1 MRCAKLIPALLLL
14 CTVCSLAQGRLD
26 CAAYKSAILK
36 RQVRFCA
43 ALPPAYDT
51 DKARRFP
58 VIYYLHGLGENE
70 RALLPLWGIIGDLQQ
85 AGTVKQF
92 LVITPDAGASFYLNS
107 RDGRVR
113 YEDFFMR
120 EFLPAMEKQYRI
132 VGSRAARGI
141 QGSSMGGYGALRFA
155 FKYPQ
160 KFAAVAAE
168 MPALYEK
175 FPQRL
180 IPFFEMSRRNAA
192 GSSPFGHPF
201 DEAFWERNTP
211 FALARENAGLIR
223 QSKLKIYFDVG
234 SDDDYGF
241 DDGVRQLDKLLTSL
255 RIPHEAH
262 VYPGGHDAAFVADHF
277 PEALKFVSSALA
289 QPPERR

>member
-1 MRCAKLIPALLLL
+1 
-14 CTVCSLAQGRLD
+14 
-26 CAAYKSAILK
+26 KSAILK

-43 ALPPAYDT
+43 ALPASYDT
-51 DKARRFP
+51 DKAKRFP

-70 RALLPLWGIIGDLQQ
+70 RALLPLWGLIGDQQQ

-92 LVITPDAGASFYLNS
+92 LVITPDAGASFYINS

-120 EFLPAMEKQYRI
+120 EFIPAMEKKYRI
-132 VGSRAARGI
+132 EATRATRGI

-160 KFAAVAAE
+160 MFAAVAAE

-180 IPFFEMSRRNAA
+180 IPYFEMSRRNAA
-192 GSSPFGHPF
+192 ESSPFGHPF

-211 FALARENAGLIR
+211 FTLVRENAARIR
-223 QSKLKIYFDVG
+223 QHKLKIYFDVG
-234 SDDDYGF
+234 SEDDYGF
-241 DDGVRQLDKLLTSL
+241 DEGVRQLDKLLTSL
-255 RIPHEAH
+255 HIAHEAH
-262 VYPGGHDAAFVADHF
+262 VYPGGHNAGFVADHF
-277 PEALKFVSSALA
+277 PQALKFVSDALGK
-289 QPPERR
+289 